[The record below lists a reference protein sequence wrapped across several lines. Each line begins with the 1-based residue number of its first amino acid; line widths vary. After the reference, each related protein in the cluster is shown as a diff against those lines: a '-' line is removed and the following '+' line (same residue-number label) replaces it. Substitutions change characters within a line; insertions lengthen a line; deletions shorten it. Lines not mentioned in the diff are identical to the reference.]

1 MTPSSL
7 KEFVIFIT
15 GRKLFNLLNEKNLI
29 HFYIKTCSA
38 NTTAKLYKNGIRTK
52 LNKTIFEYELE
63 IFKNLINSNK
73 LFIFK

>member
-7 KEFVIFIT
+7 KEFEIFIKS
-15 GRKLFNLLNEKNLI
+15 RKSFNLLNEKNLI
-29 HFYIKTCSA
+29 DFDKKTSSA
-38 NTTAKLYKNGIRTK
+38 NTSAKLYQNGIRTK

>member
-1 MTPSSL
+1 M
-7 KEFVIFIT
+7 
-15 GRKLFNLLNEKNLI
+15 NEKNLI
-29 HFYIKTCSA
+29 DFDKKTSSA
-38 NTTAKLYKNGIRTK
+38 NTSAKLYQNGIRTK